1 MTWAN
6 CTDVLQFRSGKMPW
20 NRKSTVFLL
29 THKHLHIQINTKFSH
44 IHPLS
49 KYSHSSASQFILS
62 DTHTV
67 RPSSWGLLLPVHCW
81 QTGSHHGAQAPQP
94 SGCQDD
100 DTSTSE
106 LRITLTSSSFLSLS
120 SFQPSITSTPQLC
133 ITSYSLPPPLLL
145 LALFICLNHLDF
157 HPCNLSL
164 TFLNLCQFLHGL
176 TPPLMCYTENW
187 LLVQTQ
193 QSFQCSQHAAF
204 TSSGAPVQLQE
215 MKMNRMNVL
224 LLKSTLGWW
233 HTVL

>member
-133 ITSYSLPPPLLL
+133 ITSYSLPPPPAFACSLH
-145 LALFICLNHLDF
+145 LFE
-157 HPCNLSL
+157 PSWLSSL
-164 TFLNLCQFLHGL
+164 QPKSYFPQSLPVPAWFNATFNVLHRKL
-176 TPPLMCYTENW
+176 TPCSNATKFPVLTACCLHIFRCTSATAGNENEQNEC
-187 LLVQTQ
+187 LV
-193 QSFQCSQHAAF
+193 A
-204 TSSGAPVQLQE
+204 
-215 MKMNRMNVL
+215 
-224 LLKSTLGWW
+224 
-233 HTVL
+233 